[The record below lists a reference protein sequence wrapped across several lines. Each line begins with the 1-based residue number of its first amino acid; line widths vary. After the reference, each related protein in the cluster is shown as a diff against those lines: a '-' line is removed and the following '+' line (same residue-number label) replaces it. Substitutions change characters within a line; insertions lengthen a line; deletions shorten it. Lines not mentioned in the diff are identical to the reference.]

1 MSSSPARAVCPM
13 VILLAVRT
21 FGPPLT
27 LTLVSRPIAI
37 APIVAALA
45 LEPIAIVSVLVA
57 VAPLIATELVPVAV
71 ALLIATALLLP
82 AVICPRHAV
91 TAYELPAPKRAAE
104 ITVNLKTVAIP
115 FLPDLADTSVLF
127 CSADDFTRPLANSDV
142 TTKD

>member
-1 MSSSPARAVCPM
+1 M
-13 VILLAVRT
+13 VILLAVLS
-21 FGPPLT
+21 FGPLLT
-27 LTLVSRPIAI
+27 LTPVSRPIAI
-37 APIVAALA
+37 APRVAALA

-57 VAPLIATELVPVAV
+57 VA
-71 ALLIATALLLP
+71 LLIATALSLS
-82 AVICPRHAV
+82 AAIRPRPAV

-115 FLPDLADTSVLF
+115 FLPDSADTSVLF